1 MADFIEDEIYP
12 LKIVSDRYSGA
23 YSGGNYTAWNLLA
36 EDIPPAI
43 DGDDVDCH
51 AFWLENKIPV
61 GKGRTV
67 SEALVDLYTKLK
79 RDDSPELTDDTDD
92 IPY

>member
-12 LKIVSDRYSGA
+12 LTIASDRYSGA
-23 YSGGNYTAWNLLA
+23 YSGGNYTAWNLEA
-36 EDIPPAI
+36 TDIPPAI

-61 GKGRTV
+61 GKGWTV
-67 SEALVDLYTKLK
+67 SEALLDLYIKLK
-79 RDDSPELTDDTDD
+79 AEMGDEDVP
-92 IPY
+92 